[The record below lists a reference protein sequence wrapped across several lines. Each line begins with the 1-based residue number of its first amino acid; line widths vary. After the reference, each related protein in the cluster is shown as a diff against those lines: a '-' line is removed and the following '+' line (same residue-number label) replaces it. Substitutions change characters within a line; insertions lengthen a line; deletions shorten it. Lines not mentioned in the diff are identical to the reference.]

1 MKKEKLN
8 VAELATEELKSRIV
22 SEEASVVRMKLN
34 HAVAPMENPMQI
46 RQTRRGIA
54 RLKTELTK
62 RNNQQ

>member
-22 SEEASVVRMKLN
+22 NEESTVVRMKLN

-46 RQTRRGIA
+46 RETRRGIA

-62 RNNQQ
+62 RSKQ